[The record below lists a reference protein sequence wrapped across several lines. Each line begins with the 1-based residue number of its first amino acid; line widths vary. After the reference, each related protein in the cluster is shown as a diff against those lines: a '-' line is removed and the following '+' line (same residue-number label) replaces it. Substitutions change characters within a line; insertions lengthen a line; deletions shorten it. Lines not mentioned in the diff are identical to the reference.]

1 MEEEEG
7 VLKVPRA
14 STPLGKEVREGMRF
28 PQERR
33 EEWRVWNLPLP
44 QHPSQG
50 RALQEGAHVEVV
62 GVEEGVLK
70 VSRASTPLVK
80 EVREGWRLH
89 LHEDPYL
96 GREHPEGVHV
106 EWVVEVEAKE
116 VGEVVW
122 GVDCQVS
129 RKDTTR
135 LMRIMITVPRG

>member
-7 VLKVPRA
+7 VLKVP
-14 STPLGKEVREGMRF
+14 
-28 PQERR
+28 
-33 EEWRVWNLPLP
+33 
-44 QHPSQG
+44 
-50 RALQEGAHVEVV
+50 
-62 GVEEGVLK
+62 
-70 VSRASTPLVK
+70 RASTPLVK

-129 RKDTTR
+129 RKENNQ
-135 LMRIMITVPRG
+135 